1 MDFKKLFK
9 PEKPKCGMKKGAG
22 NHILI
27 GLLIVAVVLL
37 ALFFLG
43 DRGFTGF
50 AVFERQTEANFDE
63 GNYANVIY
71 DMNASAIVLNESAN
85 ATSGTYTSD
94 FINAGSDAQWNNLTW
109 EGEVPENTTLTF
121 QVKICSANCSDANFT
136 DVSGVNN
143 TFDFTNLS
151 GQYFQYQVSFSTSN

>member
-50 AVFERQTEANFDE
+50 AVFEQQNQGDFD
-63 GNYANVIY
+63 
-71 DMNASAIVLNESAN
+71 L
-85 ATSGTYTSD
+85 GTYAVAEYNKHFAKYLMVNIKD
-94 FINAGSDAQWNNLTW
+94 FILIILMFPKFFA
-109 EGEVPENTTLTF
+109 
-121 QVKICSANCSDANFT
+121 K
-136 DVSGVNN
+136 
-143 TFDFTNLS
+143 
-151 GQYFQYQVSFSTSN
+151 Y